1 ERLAGPAGG
10 VGQALGVA
18 AETVELLTVEPR
30 TVWTVAPTRLS
41 VRQPVP
47 VALEVAV
54 VPEHAWPFDEPKGW
68 SVATAAA
75 TAWRAPW
82 RAASAAVLLTCTTR
96 IRSNPPS
103 MSRMNTGDTSAN
115 STSSCPS
122 CLRLFPSHLAGE
134 GPRRAGEG
142 GRPNISIGPSRRGL
156 PGSAPPRPEG
166 AGAEAGSGS
175 WSRSPC

>member
-1 ERLAGPAGG
+1 MKLPCCVRLVHSVPRAAWLGEMQMLAAPEDGA
-10 VGQALGVA
+10 GQALGVA
-18 AETVELLTVEPR
+18 VETVEPVTVDPR

-54 VPEHAWPFDEPKGW
+54 VPEHAWPFDEPNGW
-68 SVATAAA
+68 SAATAAT

-82 RAASAAVLLTCTTR
+82 RAASAVVLLTCTTR
-96 IRSNPPS
+96 IRSKPPS

-122 CLRLFPSHLAGE
+122 CLR
-134 GPRRAGEG
+134 
-142 GRPNISIGPSRRGL
+142 RRG
-156 PGSAPPRPEG
+156 E
-166 AGAEAGSGS
+166 
-175 WSRSPC
+175 